1 MKTRLNLAWKD
12 DLPYTINEEYLKPYI
27 YDLIEFL
34 DDLDYMNNLGFAK
47 KLMMSQEL
55 KANNIIEGIT
65 DDLSLID
72 EVIGSL
78 TENISE
84 ERRQRIINLYHG
96 YNYILSHQK
105 INKDS
110 LRELY
115 SYLSED
121 ILDEYGKENTGEY
134 YRTKPV
140 YIRKGNRL
148 DAYTEGIEASKID
161 YHMNM
166 MLDFLNEKDPN
177 NEMEAFI
184 KSQIAHFYFVYIH
197 PYLDVNGRTSRTLAM
212 WYLLNNKSY
221 PYIVFNRAISFA
233 KRDYETY
240 ISNSINKGEV
250 TLFLKYMIT
259 QVQTELEKEHIIH
272 GIEKNA
278 GFNLTKEEHQMMEYL
293 LSMKGTI
300 TAKELATFYNRFN
313 PKTSISNI
321 IEQKIEPLIYT
332 GILMKKGETTKKIS
346 NGDANFW
353 LGINPELVLE
363 TPKIKTLSISR
374 FI

>member
-1 MKTRLNLAWKD
+1 MKTRLNLTWKD
-12 DLPYTINEEYLKPYI
+12 DLPYIINEEYLKPYI
-27 YDLIEFL
+27 YDLLEFL
-34 DDLDYMNNLGFAK
+34 DGLDYMNNLDFAK
-47 KLMMSQEL
+47 KVMMSQEL

-72 EVIGSL
+72 EVIDSIAQ
-78 TENISE
+78 NISE
-84 ERRQRIINLYHG
+84 ERKQRIINLYHG
-96 YNYILSHQK
+96 YNYILSHQD

-140 YIRKGNRL
+140 YIRKRSRL
-148 DAYTEGIEASKID
+148 DAYTEGIEVDKIVD
-161 YHMNM
+161 HMNR
-166 MLDFLNEKDPN
+166 LLEFLNNEMPN

-212 WYLLNNKSY
+212 WYLLNNESY

-240 ISNSINKGEV
+240 IANSINKGEV
-250 TLFLKYMIT
+250 TLFLRYMLT

-278 GFNLTKEEHQMMEYL
+278 GFDLTKEEHQIMEYL
-293 LSMKGTI
+293 LSMKGTM

-313 PKTSISNI
+313 QKTSISEI
-321 IEQKIEPLIYT
+321 VKQKIEPLIEKE
-332 GILMKKGETTKKIS
+332 ILMRKGNTTKSFSNGET
-346 NGDANFW
+346 NFW
-353 LGINPELVLE
+353 LGINPELAEE
-363 TPKIKTLSISR
+363 TTKIKTLNIKK

>member
-1 MKTRLNLAWKD
+1 MKTRLNLTWKD
-12 DLPYTINEEYLKPYI
+12 DLPYIVNEEYLKPYI
-27 YDLIEFL
+27 YDLLEFL
-34 DDLDYMNNLGFAK
+34 DGLDYMNNLDFAK
-47 KLMMSQEL
+47 KVMMSQEL

-72 EVIGSL
+72 EVIDSL
-78 TENISE
+78 DENIPE
-84 ERRQRIINLYHG
+84 ERRKRIINLYHG
-96 YNYILSHQK
+96 YQYILTHQE
-105 INKDS
+105 ISKDS

-115 SYLSED
+115 SYLSEEL
-121 ILDEYGKENTGEY
+121 LDDYGKENTGEY

-140 YIRKGNRL
+140 YIRKRSRL

-166 MLDFLNEKDPN
+166 LLDYLNEQEPN

-212 WYLLNNKSY
+212 WYLLNNNSY

-233 KRDYETY
+233 QRDYETY

-250 TLFLKYMIT
+250 TLFLRYMLT
-259 QVQTELEKEHIIH
+259 QVQTELEKEHIIY
-272 GIEKNA
+272 GIENNA
-278 GFNLTKEEHQMMEYL
+278 GLILTKEEHQMMEYL
-293 LSMKGTI
+293 LSMKSTM
-300 TAKELATFYNRFN
+300 TAKELAAFYNRFN
-313 PKTSISNI
+313 QKIPISSIVEN
-321 IEQKIEPLIYT
+321 KIEPLIEKQV
-332 GILMKKGETTKKIS
+332 LVRKNDTTKKLS
-346 NGDANFW
+346 NRSANFW
-353 LGINPELVLE
+353 LGINPELIEE
-363 TPKIKTLSISR
+363 TPKIKTLSIKK

>member
-1 MKTRLNLAWKD
+1 MKTRLNLTWKD
-12 DLPYTINEEYLKPYI
+12 DLPYIINEEYLKPYI
-27 YDLIEFL
+27 YDLLEFL
-34 DDLDYMNNLGFAK
+34 DGLDYMNNLDFAK
-47 KLMMSQEL
+47 KVMMSQEL

-72 EVIGSL
+72 EVIDSIAQ
-78 TENISE
+78 NISE
-84 ERRQRIINLYHG
+84 ERKQRIINLYHG
-96 YNYILSHQK
+96 YNYILSHQD

-140 YIRKGNRL
+140 YIRKRSRL
-148 DAYTEGIEASKID
+148 DAYTEGIEVDKID
-161 YHMNM
+161 DHMNR
-166 MLDFLNEKDPN
+166 LLEFLNNEMPN

-212 WYLLNNKSY
+212 WYLLNNESY

-233 KRDYETY
+233 RRDYETY
-240 ISNSINKGEV
+240 IANSINKGEV
-250 TLFLKYMIT
+250 TLFLRYMLT

-278 GFNLTKEEHQMMEYL
+278 GFDLTKEEHQMMEYL
-293 LSMKGTI
+293 LSMKGTM
-300 TAKELATFYNRFN
+300 TAKQLATFYNRFN
-313 PKTSISNI
+313 QKTSISAVVK
-321 IEQKIEPLIYT
+321 QKIEPLIEKE
-332 GILMKKGETTKKIS
+332 ILMRKGNTTKSFSNGET
-346 NGDANFW
+346 NFW
-353 LGINPELVLE
+353 LGINPELAEE
-363 TPKIKTLSISR
+363 TPKIKTLNIKS

>member
-363 TPKIKTLSISR
+363 TPKIKTLSIKK